1 MGYKQIGIPAKTI
14 STTQLSTAAV
24 IAEKTDFIK
33 EVKNIF
39 DHTDAKVA
47 NNRVLV
53 ATGGTEGT
61 TYSENRMTT
70 GYMPVKAGDNLICSY
85 LSTTGALSTVSY
97 YIAAAYDK
105 NLKRVDFVEATSSTY
120 VVPSGA
126 EYVRL
131 SFNTSYYAR
140 KAYVQV
146 AVGTAISLPTKYKKR
161 MGVSLLDKP
170 YKPVKDTIAELVQN
184 SLLLTGTSTVN
195 IKLVGDS
202 ITHGVGGTG
211 FLENGDLIIS
221 GFNRNPNG
229 YCWAKLF
236 KEYMEAKFNCVVTN
250 NACRGTH
257 SGYLRQ
263 YWNTL
268 ISATDDIVICMYGTN
283 DRGSGTYSA
292 LLDNLQL
299 FLNRVDIDNQKI
311 ILMSSIQASVTNDTA
326 YTFHMEDVDNAI
338 MSIAAANNVEYIS
351 LFKLFRDYIDARNIS
366 FDTLSADGLHPND
379 AGYDIMFY
387 LILNALG
394 LGNKVSGATW

>member
-211 FLENGDLIIS
+211 L
-221 GFNRNPNG
+221 
-229 YCWAKLF
+229 C
-236 KEYMEAKFNCVVTN
+236 C
-250 NACRGTH
+250 H
-257 SGYLRQ
+257 RQ
-263 YWNTL
+263 
-268 ISATDDIVICMYGTN
+268 A
-283 DRGSGTYSA
+283 
-292 LLDNLQL
+292 
-299 FLNRVDIDNQKI
+299 
-311 ILMSSIQASVTNDTA
+311 
-326 YTFHMEDVDNAI
+326 
-338 MSIAAANNVEYIS
+338 
-351 LFKLFRDYIDARNIS
+351 
-366 FDTLSADGLHPND
+366 
-379 AGYDIMFY
+379 
-387 LILNALG
+387 
-394 LGNKVSGATW
+394 